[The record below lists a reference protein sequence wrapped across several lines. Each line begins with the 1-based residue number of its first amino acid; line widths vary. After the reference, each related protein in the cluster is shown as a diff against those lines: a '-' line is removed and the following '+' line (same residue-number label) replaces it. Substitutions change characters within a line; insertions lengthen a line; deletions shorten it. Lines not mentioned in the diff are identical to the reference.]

1 LAKPLPWFL
10 FWLGLLLERTGAE
23 NQLAPIFRPEMSGEV
38 EGNAGN
44 DAARAVSNNRVNE
57 V

>member
-1 LAKPLPWFL
+1 L

-23 NQLAPIFRPEMSGEV
+23 NQLAPIFQPEMSGEV

-44 DAARAVSNNRVNE
+44 AARAVSNNRVNE